1 MTFKEMVE
9 EDINVFLNL
18 EEFAEKLQVN
28 NIEVVG
34 ILSDDKFIPSKY
46 DQYGTFIENK
56 VLILSKKD
64 WEKLGSP
71 SFGYTLNFNEC
82 SYKIKGL
89 SDKVG
94 VIELKLE
101 GNRT

>member
-1 MTFKEMVE
+1 MSLKTMLE
-9 EDINVFLNL
+9 EDLAVFFDAEELADKLVINNV
-18 EEFAEKLQVN
+18 
-28 NIEVVG
+28 EVVG
-34 ILSDDKFIPSKY
+34 LLSDNKLIPSKY